1 MRNLYSAIFKLTFQ
15 HNDQQTELIP
25 TDIIAPIANI
35 GKYSFHTF
43 VFAKAML
50 NINVAAN
57 FFTFLAITLAAF
69 GVGVGLSVLFYR
81 ATIKSI
87 VEGTG
92 IVVKNKKQ
100 AVVAINNN
108 FDNQTIALAS
118 ESDNATQTN
127 VAVDMTANVDATTN
141 IAVTK
146 KSKTK
151 QLFASDTFTYMKK
164 EFKTLARNTSLSIT
178 SIMNIIL
185 APVMLI
191 VMSIAFGGQMSTT
204 QSAED
209 IIIVEAVVKFVSI
222 MMVTMLIGGANNL
235 ANLAFSREGEQL
247 CILKTLP
254 VAPKNIINAKL
265 FVSDIAS
272 FVGSFLCAIVLIFSA
287 KLNVIDI
294 IGIFVFPTILSMS
307 LNALS
312 IKNDLKKPNTHW
324 LNIKELSH
332 KTKSPLFTILLASI
346 CGVLTFLAGML
357 LAMFIKNKYVVSAI
371 YWSIWLAF
379 TLGYY
384 FLFRFK
390 IVEKCENI
398 FNSLEF

>member
-1 MRNLYSAIFKLTFQ
+1 MPLLPVLFISILSFPIAKIITYFQKHPLVGTIVSALLVCGILCAIYIPLYSSSLFQ

-127 VAVDMTANVDATTN
+127 VAVDMTANVYATTN

-151 QLFASDTFTYMKK
+151 QLFASDTYTYMKK

-209 IIIVEAVVKFVSI
+209 IIIVEA
-222 MMVTMLIGGANNL
+222 G
-235 ANLAFSREGEQL
+235 
-247 CILKTLP
+247 
-254 VAPKNIINAKL
+254 
-265 FVSDIAS
+265 
-272 FVGSFLCAIVLIFSA
+272 
-287 KLNVIDI
+287 
-294 IGIFVFPTILSMS
+294 
-307 LNALS
+307 
-312 IKNDLKKPNTHW
+312 
-324 LNIKELSH
+324 
-332 KTKSPLFTILLASI
+332 
-346 CGVLTFLAGML
+346 
-357 LAMFIKNKYVVSAI
+357 
-371 YWSIWLAF
+371 
-379 TLGYY
+379 
-384 FLFRFK
+384 
-390 IVEKCENI
+390 
-398 FNSLEF
+398 